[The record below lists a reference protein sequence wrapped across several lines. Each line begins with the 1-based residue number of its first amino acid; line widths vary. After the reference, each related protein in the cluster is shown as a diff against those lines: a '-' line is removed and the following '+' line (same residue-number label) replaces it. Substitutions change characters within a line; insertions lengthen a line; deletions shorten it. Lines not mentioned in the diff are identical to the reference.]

1 MPQVWNNILLC
12 IFALVISINCFAQ
25 DFTEEFE
32 SLINTEKPNLLP
44 EKMLITQR
52 ILWGEKGLFRK
63 TGIAK
68 LSIENREKELIIREK
83 MLKAHQII
91 GYITFA
97 GMIYQ
102 GILGGKMYN
111 GDYSVYDTHKTL
123 GKVVSASYFTGAG
136 LSLFTPPPL
145 VSREREGLNNI
156 KLHKIFANIHVPAMI
171 ITNIYADKQNDADKY
186 REIHKV
192 PLFFCYDFNNTT
204 TMRIIARFI
213 LTSVT

>member
-1 MPQVWNNILLC
+1 MLQIKKNLLLSLLTLILT
-12 IFALVISINCFAQ
+12 INCFAQ

-32 SLINTEKPNLLP
+32 NLINTEKPSLLP

-63 TGIAK
+63 TGISN
-68 LSIENREKELIIREK
+68 LTLENREKELIVREK

-102 GILGGKMYN
+102 GILGGKLYN
-111 GDYSVYDTHKTL
+111 GDYSVYDQHKTL
-123 GKVVSASYFTGAG
+123 GKVVTASYFTGAG

-145 VSREREGLNNI
+145 VSREKEGLNNI
-156 KLHKIFANIHVPAMI
+156 RLHKILANLHLIFYVYLIFH
-171 ITNIYADKQNDADKY
+171 NLNLFYKEY
-186 REIHKV
+186 LHKILILY
-192 PLFFCYDFNNTT
+192 LFLQELN
-204 TMRIIARFI
+204 
-213 LTSVT
+213 

>member
-1 MPQVWNNILLC
+1 MPQVWNNILLS
-12 IFALVISINCFAQ
+12 IFALAISINCFAQ

-32 SLINTEKPNLLP
+32 SLINIEKPNLLP

-52 ILWGEKGLFRK
+52 ILWGEKGLFRE

-68 LSIENREKELIIREK
+68 LSIENRQKELIVREK

-111 GDYSVYDTHKTL
+111 GDYSVYNTHKTL

-171 ITNIYADKQNDADKY
+171 ITNVYADKQHDADKY

-192 PLFFCYDFNNTT
+192 SAYTAFASYSFAMISIILDF
-204 TMRIIARFI
+204 
-213 LTSVT
+213 

>member
-1 MPQVWNNILLC
+1 MPKIKNNILLS
-12 IFALVISINCFAQ
+12 IFSLIISINCFAQ

-32 SLINTEKPNLLP
+32 NLINTEKPSLLP

-52 ILWGEKGLFRK
+52 ILWGEEGLFRK

-68 LSIENREKELIIREK
+68 LSIENREKELIVREK

-102 GILGGKMYN
+102 GILGGKLYN
-111 GDYSVYDTHKTL
+111 GDYSVYNTHKTL
-123 GKVVSASYFTGAG
+123 GKIVSASYFTGAG

-156 KLHKIFANIHVPAMI
+156 KLHKILANVHVPAMI
-171 ITNIYADKQNDADKY
+171 VTNIYADKQHGNRSHK
-186 REIHKV
+186 EIHKASAYTAV
-192 PLFFCYDFNNTT
+192 ASYTLAMFTIIFDF
-204 TMRIIARFI
+204 
-213 LTSVT
+213 

>member
-1 MPQVWNNILLC
+1 MPQVWNNILLS
-12 IFALVISINCFAQ
+12 IFALAISINCFAQ

-32 SLINTEKPNLLP
+32 SLINIEKPNLLP

-68 LSIENREKELIIREK
+68 LSIENREKELIVREK

-102 GILGGKMYN
+102 GILGGKLYN
-111 GDYSVYDTHKTL
+111 GDYSVYETHKTL

-136 LSLFTPPPL
+136 LSLFAPPPL
-145 VSREREGLNNI
+145 VNRKKEGLNNI
-156 KLHKIFANIHVPAMI
+156 RLHKILANVHVPAMI
-171 ITNIYADKQNDADKY
+171 VTNIYADKQHGNRSHK
-186 REIHKV
+186 EIHKASAYTAV
-192 PLFFCYDFNNTT
+192 ASYTLAMFTIIFDF
-204 TMRIIARFI
+204 
-213 LTSVT
+213 